1 MAKRTPVL
9 LPKFQRLL
17 ATVGEQI
24 RFARLRRNYSS
35 EQVAERANIGR
46 STLVRIEQGD
56 AGVSIGNYFN
66 VLRVLGLEQDFLLL
80 AKDDIMGRKI
90 QDAGLKQRNRA
101 PKNSTK

>member
-1 MAKRTPVL
+1 MPKKSPVL
-9 LPKFQRLL
+9 LPKSQRLL
-17 ATVGEQI
+17 GTVGEQI
-24 RFARLRRNYSS
+24 RLARLRRKYSS

-46 STLVRIEQGD
+46 STLSRIEQGD

-80 AKDDIMGRKI
+80 ARDDIMGRKI

-101 PKNSTK
+101 PKNPKK